1 MAHLCK
7 YLISFLQRKSLTL
20 DKEEAT
26 WPESADSQLELL
38 MHNRKFYIAL
48 DDGEQIDPGIMH
60 SLARGTELADLEDG
74 LQINKFL
81 KRIRER
87 ITHLTQKLINEL
99 YLNWDLDGTAVQSK
113 TFEAIWRQKR
123 LYFQAAVKDAASER
137 LDDDTPRKRCRAW
150 KLRGDE
156 AQNELDGLLQPKRRR
171 QPQKL
176 RAKPP
181 ISPEFSNL
189 GLKSTVTSG
198 SKFTSIAVT
207 ALGLTYPSSG
217 EEVGGA
223 FVAPP
228 ANYVSNICLCG

>member
-1 MAHLCK
+1 MAGLCK
-7 YLISFLQRKSLTL
+7 YLIFCLLRKSLIL
-20 DKEEAT
+20 DKEDAI

-99 YLNWDLDGTAVQSK
+99 YLNWNLGGTAVQSK

-123 LYFQAAVKDAASER
+123 LYFQAAAKDAASER
-137 LDDDTPRKRCRAW
+137 LDDDAPRKRCRAW

-156 AQNELDGLLQPKRRR
+156 AQNELPQPKRRR

-181 ISPEFSNL
+181 ISPEFSNP
-189 GLKSTVTSG
+189 GLKSIVTSG
-198 SKFTSIAVT
+198 SEFTSIAVT

-217 EEVGGA
+217 EEVAGA
-223 FVAPP
+223 FAVPP